1 MVRRAG
7 PVPLKCLGK
16 MRSSH
21 SGLRKVVD
29 IQQFGLL
36 GALVTGKEKAR
47 IAAGSFR
54 IWLLDLGSNQGPTD

>member
-1 MVRRAG
+1 
-7 PVPLKCLGK
+7 

-21 SGLRKVVD
+21 SGLRKVFD
-29 IQQFGLL
+29 IQQFGLF
-36 GALVTGKEKAR
+36 GVLVTDKEKAR